1 LKSAAHPYQITD
13 LGNLRLGATVTDTY
27 AAVSGIMVD
36 LLKDG
41 ILPILLG
48 GSQDLTFAQYVAY
61 QKLEETVNIVSVDA
75 YFDLGSS
82 EENLRSHSYLGKI
95 ILHEPNFLFNFS
107 NIGYQTYFAGADQ
120 IELMNKLY
128 FDAYRLGEVRK
139 NLEETE
145 PIVRSADIVSFDISS
160 IRQSDAPG
168 NANATPNG
176 FYGEEACAIMRYAGL
191 SDKLTS
197 IGLYEVNPSY
207 DNRDQTSHLAAQM
220 IWYFLDGYYQRKK
233 DQPLVNKNAFVKY
246 HVNIKKDMQEI
257 VFYKS
262 KMSERWWM
270 EVPYPNSKVKYH
282 RHHLVPCSYRDYEVA
297 MKDEMPDRWWQALQK
312 LS

>member
-1 LKSAAHPYQITD
+1 
-13 LGNLRLGATVTDTY
+13 
-27 AAVSGIMVD
+27 
-36 LLKDG
+36 
-41 ILPILLG
+41 
-48 GSQDLTFAQYVAY
+48 
-61 QKLEETVNIVSVDA
+61 
-75 YFDLGSS
+75 
-82 EENLRSHSYLGKI
+82 
-95 ILHEPNFLFNFS
+95 
-107 NIGYQTYFAGADQ
+107 
-120 IELMNKLY
+120 
-128 FDAYRLGEVRK
+128 
-139 NLEETE
+139 
-145 PIVRSADIVSFDISS
+145 
-160 IRQSDAPG
+160 
-168 NANATPNG
+168 
-176 FYGEEACAIMRYAGL
+176 
-191 SDKLTS
+191 
-197 IGLYEVNPSY
+197 VNPSF

-220 IWYFLDGYYQRKK
+220 LWYFLDGYYQRKK